1 MIKFPVFLFAGRDEV
16 RRDLLVF
23 HDPNEQYKAKS
34 LLPFLGKPLVQWVI
48 DVLEESEYVDK
59 IYILGLDESDAD
71 LRGNLEFIPVR
82 SKGTLY
88 SKYKA
93 GLKYLRSKNIHPDN
107 IIITF
112 SDIPGMTLE
121 GFNQFMEVL
130 QDRSGYDFVLG
141 VVPADIIEKAIPNSE
156 RAVARI
162 GKHNLVQGDVL
173 FLSPR
178 AIDKGE
184 EVIKSFSNIRKKR
197 SFKQILKFIGK
208 RPRSWSKILK
218 IFMKTA
224 TLQDAVIGFERAFSC
239 KADVVLL
246 DDPGIG
252 MDMDLPGDYE
262 KLEKYV
268 KKIKKIV

>member
-1 MIKFPVFLFAGRDEV
+1 MIKFPVFLFAGRDEI

-23 HDPNEQYKAKS
+23 HDPSEKYKAKS

-48 DVLEESEYVDK
+48 DVLDESEYVDK
-59 IYILGLDESDAD
+59 IYVLGLDETDAD
-71 LRGNLEFIPVR
+71 LSGNLEYVPVR
-82 SKGTLY
+82 TRGTLY

-93 GLKYLRSKNIHPDN
+93 GLKYLRSKDINPEN

-121 GFNQFMEVL
+121 GFNQFMEAL
-130 QDRSGYDFVLG
+130 QDRVGYDFVLG
-141 VVPADIIEKAIPNSE
+141 AVPADIIENAIPNSE

-178 AIDKGE
+178 VIDEGK
-184 EVIKSFSNIRKKR
+184 EVIISFSNLRKKR
-197 SFKQILKFIGK
+197 SFRQILKFVAK
-208 RPRSWSKILK
+208 KPKSWSKILK
-218 IFMKTA
+218 VFMKTA
-224 TLQDAVIGFERAFSC
+224 TLDDAVIGFERAFNC

-252 MDMDLPGDYE
+252 MDMDLPQDFE
-262 KLEKYV
+262 KLENYV
-268 KKIKKIV
+268 KKIKKID

>member
-23 HDPNEQYKAKS
+23 HDPNEKYKAKS

-48 DVLEESEYVDK
+48 DILEESEYVDK

-71 LRGNLEFIPVR
+71 LRGNLEFVPVR
-82 SKGTLY
+82 TKSTFY

-93 GLKYLRSKNIHPDN
+93 GLKYLRSKNINPDN
-107 IIITF
+107 IVITF

-121 GFNQFMEVL
+121 GFNQFMEAL
-130 QDRSGYDFVLG
+130 QNRRGYDFVLG
-141 VVPADIIEKAIPNSE
+141 VVPADIIEDAIPNSE

-162 GKHNLVQGDVL
+162 GKHNLVQADVFL
-173 FLSPR
+173 LSPR
-178 AIDKGE
+178 VINEGKDAI
-184 EVIKSFSNIRKKR
+184 ISFSNLRKKR
-197 SFKQILKFIGK
+197 SFRQILKFVAK
-208 RPRSWSKILK
+208 KPKSWSTIMK
-218 IFMKTA
+218 IFLKTA
-224 TLQDAVIGFERAFSC
+224 TLEDAVLGFERAFNC

-252 MDMDLPGDYE
+252 MDMDLPADYA
-262 KLEKYV
+262 KLETYV
-268 KKIKKIV
+268 KKIKKMD

>member
-16 RRDLLVF
+16 RRDLLVH
-23 HDPNEQYKAKS
+23 HDPDEQYKAKS

-48 DVLEESEYVDK
+48 DVLDQSEYVDK
-59 IYILGLDESDAD
+59 IYVLGLDESDAN
-71 LRGNLEFIPVR
+71 LKGNLEFVPVR
-82 SKGTLY
+82 SIGTLY

-93 GLKYLRSKNIHPDN
+93 GLKYLRSKNINPDN

-121 GFNQFMEVL
+121 GFNQFMEAL
-130 QDRSGYDFVLG
+130 QDKVGYDFVLG
-141 VVPADIIEKAIPNSE
+141 AVPADIIEEAIPNSE
-156 RAVARI
+156 RAVAQI
-162 GKHNLVQGDVL
+162 GKHFLVQGDVL

-178 AIDKGE
+178 VIDEGKEAI
-184 EVIKSFSNIRKKR
+184 ISFSNLRKKR
-197 SFKQILKFIGK
+197 SFRQILKFIAK
-208 RPRSWSKILK
+208 KPKSWSKLMKVFLK
-218 IFMKTA
+218 IA
-224 TLQDAVIGFERAFSC
+224 SLEDAVVGFERAFDC
-239 KADVVLL
+239 KADVVIL

-268 KKIKKIV
+268 KKIKKID